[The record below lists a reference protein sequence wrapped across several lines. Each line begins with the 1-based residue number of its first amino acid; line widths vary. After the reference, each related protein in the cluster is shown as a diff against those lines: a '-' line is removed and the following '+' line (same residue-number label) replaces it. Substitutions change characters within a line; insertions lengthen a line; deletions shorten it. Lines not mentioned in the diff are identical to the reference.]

1 MPSLRNIGIA
11 TISLLI
17 GVSAVGS
24 AADLKPET
32 LDAWRDYIQNVQ
44 ARLQGSLIARDP
56 FLPADKNAEMSAR
69 LQRGDV
75 IVAPACT
82 TPTQVPSGLI
92 HDWTASVFIPGIPVE
107 DVLTVL
113 RSYGEYQQFY
123 KPAVIEAHELE
134 GSDGFSMTFWSR
146 SIMSHTAVEGDYRA
160 VYTKVDEKR
169 WYSIAYTT
177 RIQAIE
183 NYRRS
188 DEHKLDVGQ
197 GTGYIWRVYT
207 ITKFEERDG
216 GVYVEIEAICLSRD
230 VPITLRWLI
239 DPMIRRLSK
248 SSLTSYMASTRNAVR
263 SKSESAARDRNLQ
276 NLHTRNP
283 DLEPG
288 VAAVV
293 QK

>member
-1 MPSLRNIGIA
+1 
-11 TISLLI
+11 
-17 GVSAVGS
+17 
-24 AADLKPET
+24 
-32 LDAWRDYIQNVQ
+32 
-44 ARLQGSLIARDP
+44 
-56 FLPADKNAEMSAR
+56 
-69 LQRGDV
+69 
-75 IVAPACT
+75 
-82 TPTQVPSGLI
+82 
-92 HDWTASVFIPGIPVE
+92 
-107 DVLTVL
+107 
-113 RSYGEYQQFY
+113 
-123 KPAVIEAHELE
+123 
-134 GSDGFSMTFWSR
+134 
-146 SIMSHTAVEGDYRA
+146 MSHTAVEGEYRA

-248 SSLTSYMASTRNAVR
+248 SSLTSYMASTALRRAFQERECGAGPESPKYPHPKSGSRAWRRGRRPEMILLSVLRCPVFGSPVR
-263 SKSESAARDRNLQ
+263 FQFVRDRRRL
-276 NLHTRNP
+276 
-283 DLEPG
+283 G
-288 VAAVV
+288 
-293 QK
+293 